1 MEKRKTLIVP
11 MLAMVVIFSVLGFAV
26 GIDAFF
32 IPFVKGAFNI
42 STGMSYLIVTATFG
56 SYVLF
61 SVPAGGLI
69 NRTGYKGGI
78 IVAFLVLALSFY
90 LIIPAA
96 KLGSFAVFLGALFVN
111 GIGRVILNTAVNP
124 YITLLGPKASAARR
138 MSIMGISNKL
148 SYAAASLIL
157 AFFLDLNNIDIM
169 DTIMPF
175 YVITGIFVMLGVLS
189 YFTPLPELKAEG
201 EDDTSKVTEASSA
214 SNLKTSIFQF
224 PHLILGSI
232 SLFFYVGVETIA
244 LSTIN
249 DFAVTLNLNNPE
261 DYVWL
266 TSFAMVFGYLAGVIF
281 TPNIITQ
288 EKALTLCALL
298 GTALAVT
305 ITLVPVG
312 ISIYLVALLGFANAV
327 MLPAIWPLAIA
338 DLGKWTKRGSG
349 LVVMGGIGGAIIPLI
364 FGYVVELT
372 SYHSAYLVCLP
383 SYLFIL
389 YFAEKGHKIR
399 T

>member
-1 MEKRKTLIVP
+1 MERRKTLIVP

-298 GTALAVT
+298 GTALAIT

>member
-1 MEKRKTLIVP
+1 
-11 MLAMVVIFSVLGFAV
+11 V

-56 SYVLF
+56 SFVLF

-78 IVAFLVLALSFY
+78 VTAFMVLALSFY

-96 KLGSFAVFLGALFVN
+96 KTGSFIVFLGALFVN
-111 GIGRVILNTAVNP
+111 GIGRVILNTSVNP

-138 MSIMGISNKL
+138 MSIMGIANKL

-157 AFFLDLNNIDIM
+157 AFFMDLKNIDIM
-169 DTIMPF
+169 DTIAPF
-175 YVITGIFVMLGVLS
+175 YVITGIFVALGIAS
-189 YFTPLPELKAEG
+189 YFIPLPELKAEG
-201 EDDTSKVTEASSA
+201 EDATSKVTEASSA
-214 SNLKTSIFQF
+214 SNLKTSIWQF
-224 PHLILGSI
+224 PHLILGSV

-249 DFAVTLNLNNPE
+249 DFAVTLDLSNPE
-261 DYVWL
+261 NYVWL

-281 TPNIITQ
+281 TPNVITQ
-288 EKALTLCALL
+288 EKALTLSAVL
-298 GTALAVT
+298 GVILAIT
-305 ITLVPVG
+305 ITIVPVY
-312 ISIYLVALLGFANAV
+312 IAIYLVALLGFANAV
-327 MLPAIWPLAIA
+327 MLPAIWPLALA
-338 DLGKWTKRGSG
+338 DLGKWTKKGSG

-383 SYLFIL
+383 SYFFIL

-399 T
+399 I